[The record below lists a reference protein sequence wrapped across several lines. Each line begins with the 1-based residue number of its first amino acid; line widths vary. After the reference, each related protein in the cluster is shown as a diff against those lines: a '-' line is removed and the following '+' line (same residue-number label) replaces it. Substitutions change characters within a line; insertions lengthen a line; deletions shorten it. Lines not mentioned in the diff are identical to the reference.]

1 MGESLFFPP
10 TSGNKGSS
18 GSHKNLASH
27 VPGADLLKLDG
38 SKATVL
44 CINMYQGKGLW
55 TRSGGSCL
63 HLPCMWKLCF
73 GAEKEAVKIAQVMCV
88 VGVGAE
94 GDETFLS
101 QSFPYQ

>member
-27 VPGADLLKLDG
+27 VPGADLLKLDW
-38 SKATVL
+38 SKAPVL

-63 HLPCMWKLCF
+63 HLPCTWKLCF
-73 GAEKEAVKIAQVMCV
+73 SVEKEAMKIAQVMWV
-88 VGVGAE
+88 VGVG
-94 GDETFLS
+94 GRG
-101 QSFPYQ
+101 